1 MRSSQ
6 SEPHPS
12 RVVFEALESAA
23 LGYSA
28 ASVSTFIS
36 MKCELLV
43 GCRAV
48 SVAMYGGGG
57 GRRVKRERQR
67 TRMVCVCVL
76 REQDEKDKTDAPRRQ
91 PKTAK
96 KLPAGHTKLIM
107 RTTKKHAAERGRLL
121 HISFRYPPYRCSL
134 GPRVARVFRAYLR
147 GTLRVQEARVEGRW
161 QFGPWVR

>member
-1 MRSSQ
+1 MRPSQ
-6 SEPHPS
+6 SEPHSS
-12 RVVFEALESAA
+12 RVVFEALKRCSRLFRRICVYFHKYE
-23 LGYSA
+23 
-28 ASVSTFIS
+28 
-36 MKCELLV
+36 KCELLV

-48 SVAMYGGGG
+48 SVAMYGGG

-121 HISFRYPPYRCSL
+121 HISFRYPPYRCSPS
-134 GPRVARVFRAYLR
+134 PRVARVFRTYLR